1 MLDLAGA
8 VQSADECRA
17 RKLPFTVEPQVQ
29 QSQTK
34 SLAPELLQACT
45 AAGLRRK
52 GDHMVQK
59 KLVATVV
66 TSQRLLRASE
76 SDCRPSAS
84 EVTTTLQD
92 HPQPRLLV
100 HSTELQLLEG
110 IQVPKPREGGHGIA
124 AQVQKA
130 QTREPHEIRRP
141 ERRPERS
148 RAKRSIDSG
157 HYTLPMP
164 EMADAVA
171 GEDQLL
177 QGPKNQAW

>member
-1 MLDLAGA
+1 M
-8 VQSADECRA
+8 
-17 RKLPFTVEPQVQ
+17 
-29 QSQTK
+29 
-34 SLAPELLQACT
+34 
-45 AAGLRRK
+45 
-52 GDHMVQK
+52 
-59 KLVATVV
+59 
-66 TSQRLLRASE
+66 
-76 SDCRPSAS
+76 
-84 EVTTTLQD
+84 TTTLQD